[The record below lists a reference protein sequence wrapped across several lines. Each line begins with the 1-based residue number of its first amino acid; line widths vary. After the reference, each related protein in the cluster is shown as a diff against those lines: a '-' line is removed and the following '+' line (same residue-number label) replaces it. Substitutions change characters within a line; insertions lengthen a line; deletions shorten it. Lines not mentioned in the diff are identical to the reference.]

1 MADVLL
7 SVLEYPEREY
17 LSFVRK
23 LCGNDTIQYNESMA
37 ASERE
42 YGYLNAAITNILKY
56 HGNIENDIER
66 VLRFYFRQCSIGM
79 NCRELAHSFLP
90 FADHTD
96 RSVLMEPN

>member
-79 NCRELAHSFLP
+79 NCRELAP
-90 FADHTD
+90 FFPPLCPTHKT
-96 RSVLMEPN
+96 VQF